1 MVNLPSLQ
9 RVRSGHAFRP
19 TDETYDFPQSPK
31 TQTTPPDQI
40 LENCLSWDAIE
51 QESSIERQDSLEKRL
66 PELPK
71 VDVTSINQQSS
82 NASDPESPIS
92 PLLTCDPKKERSHSK
107 SFNQSIGQLSDVA
120 MKQRVVNDK
129 QCQKPPSLWRLVEL
143 SLAEWLYAVLGSIG
157 AAVFGSFIPLFAYV
171 VAIMV
176 TAYYRPEEHNHLKN
190 EVNKWC
196 LILFCM
202 GFATVIANFLQHFYF
217 GIMGEKMTERV
228 RRMMFSGK

>member
-9 RVRSGHAFRP
+9 RVHSSHAFQP
-19 TDETYDFPQSPK
+19 TYETYDFQQSPK
-31 TQTTPPDQI
+31 TQSAPPDQI
-40 LENCLSWDAIE
+40 LENSLSWDAIE
-51 QESSIERQDSLEKRL
+51 QEPSIERQDSFEKRL

-71 VDVTSINQQSS
+71 VDVTSINQQAS

-92 PLLTCDPKKERSHSK
+92 PLLTCDPKKERSHTK
-107 SFNQSIGQLSDVA
+107 SFSQSIGQLSDVA
-120 MKQRVVNDK
+120 MKQGEVNDK

-171 VAIMV
+171 LALMV
-176 TAYYRPEEHNHLKN
+176 TAYYRSEEHNHLKN

-196 LILFCM
+196 LILSCM
-202 GFATVIANFLQHFYF
+202 GIMTVIANFLQHFYF